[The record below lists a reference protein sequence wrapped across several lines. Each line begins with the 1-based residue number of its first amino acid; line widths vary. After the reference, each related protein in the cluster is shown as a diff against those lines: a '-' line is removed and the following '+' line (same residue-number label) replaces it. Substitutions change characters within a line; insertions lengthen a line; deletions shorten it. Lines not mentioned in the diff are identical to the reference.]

1 MERKEAKA
9 KLQEERERRLNRAK
23 SMVSC
28 FASLR
33 SGMEPC
39 VGTFVVGRINALEL
53 KASMSGYALLSYMSG
68 PL

>member
-28 FASLR
+28 FASSR
-33 SGMEPC
+33 IIMEPC
-39 VGTFVVGRINALEL
+39 VICDGQNERFWIKGLDE
-53 KASMSGYALLSYMSG
+53 
-68 PL
+68 